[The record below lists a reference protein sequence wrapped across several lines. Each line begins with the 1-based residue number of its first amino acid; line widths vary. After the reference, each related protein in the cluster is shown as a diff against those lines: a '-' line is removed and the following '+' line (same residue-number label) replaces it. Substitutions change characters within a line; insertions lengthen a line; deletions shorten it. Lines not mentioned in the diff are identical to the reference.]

1 MTSQDP
7 AWSTVSSFYRGL
19 RRLQVWGGWW
29 NDGSERHAPYQIP
42 ELSDKPLLH
51 LYGDLIPKEI
61 HNNFQGWYES
71 VLRTPVTYTDIVN
84 YTILLLVDPK
94 EEFFA

>member
-1 MTSQDP
+1 M
-7 AWSTVSSFYRGL
+7 STTFLKYFHF
-19 RRLQVWGGWW
+19 RR
-29 NDGSERHAPYQIP
+29 R
-42 ELSDKPLLH
+42 EL
-51 LYGDLIPKEI
+51 